1 MRRRLP
7 GHIESILRKLRV
19 KEPQSK
25 HKSKILSTMVIYLH
39 WRGQCKMYSWGLL
52 LDQTACVPAEV
63 VFKEKIG
70 NLC

>member
-25 HKSKILSTMVIYLH
+25 HRKKNSQHNGDLFTLE
-39 WRGQCKMYSWGLL
+39 GTSWGLL

-63 VFKEKIG
+63 VYKEKIG